1 MLKKLYHVAAFV
13 ALLHVTAVVLAGGF
27 LIFGGSLDAT
37 KINAALAGLRGEVPD
52 GMNLLDEP
60 ETGDGPI
67 QQAVQKEQWNP
78 GDMDH
83 EILQRETERAK
94 EELRQ
99 RLALNNRILLRV
111 TTEREAFDRQK
122 EDEARDRVAGDTQ
135 RQERGFRKQVGL
147 LEGMPPADAVDFL
160 LTLDDPDMAA
170 RIIFEMDDRKARKM
184 MSGAAG
190 ADQRAKMMEIL
201 RRVREAA
208 PEKAG
213 AGGS

>member
-1 MLKKLYHVAAFV
+1 MIKKLYNVVAFV

-27 LIFGGSLDAT
+27 LILGGSLDAT
-37 KINAALAGLRGEVPD
+37 KINAALAGLRGEVPE
-52 GMNLLDEP
+52 GMTILDES
-60 ETGDGPI
+60 EADDGPVP
-67 QQAVQKEQWNP
+67 QAAQKKQWVP

-111 TTEREAFDRQK
+111 TTEREAFLRQK
-122 EDEARDRVAGDTQ
+122 EDEARDRVAGDAQ

-147 LEGMPPADAVDFL
+147 LEGMPAADAVDFL

-170 RIIFEMDDRKARKM
+170 RIMFEMDDRKARKM
-184 MSGAAG
+184 LGAAGG

-213 AGGS
+213 TDGR

>member
-27 LIFGGSLDAT
+27 LIFRGSLDAT
-37 KINAALAGLRGEVPD
+37 KINAALAGLRGDVPD
-52 GMNLLDEP
+52 GMILLDESG
-60 ETGDGPI
+60 TGDGPI
-67 QQAVQKEQWNP
+67 QQDAQKEQWNP

-83 EILQRETERAK
+83 EMLQRETERAK

-111 TTEREAFDRQK
+111 TTEREAFLRQK
-122 EDEARDRVAGDTQ
+122 ENEARDRVAGDAQ

-170 RIIFEMDDRKARKM
+170 RIMFEMDDRKARKM

-190 ADQRAKMMEIL
+190 PDQRAKMMEIL